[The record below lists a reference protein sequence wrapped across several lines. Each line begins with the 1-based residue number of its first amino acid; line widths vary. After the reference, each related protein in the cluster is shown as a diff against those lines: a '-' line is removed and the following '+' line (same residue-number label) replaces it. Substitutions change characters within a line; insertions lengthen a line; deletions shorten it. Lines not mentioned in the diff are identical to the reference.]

1 MIQLRIMQ
9 AVNSCGPCGRG
20 KRRCDRGWPS
30 CSTCTRLNRPC
41 VYDKD
46 TLRPVES
53 EAGLKAPDAPTKT
66 DANSSRSYSPQ
77 SSRSATDVWNSPSF
91 TDVTS
96 GVEPF
101 LHDSLRRPTVDV
113 IVQKQLLK
121 IVKSRSEMHR
131 IADTYFATIARRIS
145 IISAQRFYARLP
157 KIESPSCAADF
168 AALCLCVHL
177 VLQLPQPHDSS
188 MQSSLYV
195 TVKGIISLLEATS
208 FHSLEVIQCRILIA
222 FYEIGHGTYPAAAAS
237 IGGCAKMARFAGF
250 HRHSILSTYDEERE
264 IVVEEKK
271 RTLWALHNLD
281 RYLNLSM
288 GESIFTTP
296 FAHETDP
303 LPIEEDLWAKNIAPS
318 LVTHNLNTPA
328 DVSIGS
334 FARECQI
341 SHLVGRVLR
350 NVYEPVSDEAFQ
362 AKEAA
367 QLEATMSTFIPL
379 LQNDAED
386 FGKYCISFA
395 ICSSA
400 IFTLYGCSADQERY
414 GVRIK
419 NCPATLA
426 EHTALET
433 TRYCRKL
440 FGDEEAI
447 NYSCLSPFVPYA
459 LYQSA
464 VIQMQLLQRDPT
476 AKYED
481 NIEFLKQVLR
491 NFGKRWM
498 LASKY
503 LLKLN
508 EDSPP
513 LLYSLD

>member
-1 MIQLRIMQ
+1 CRPSTL
-9 AVNSCGPCGRG
+9 AVHADGANGVVTVVGRAA
-20 KRRCDRGWPS
+20 
-30 CSTCTRLNRPC
+30 LHAH
-41 VYDKD
+41 D
-46 TLRPVES
+46 TLRPVET
-53 EAGLKAPDAPTKT
+53 EAGLKVRDAPTKT

-131 IADTYFATIARRIS
+131 IADSYFATIARRIS
-145 IISAQRFYARLP
+145 IVSAQRFYARLP
-157 KIESPSCAADF
+157 KIESPSCGADF

-177 VLQLPQPHDSS
+177 VLQLPLSHDSS

-208 FHSLEVIQCRILIA
+208 FQSVEVIQCRILIA
-222 FYEIGHGTYPAAAAS
+222 FYEIGHGIYPAAAAS

-296 FAHETDP
+296 FAQETDP

-341 SHLVGRVLR
+341 SHVVGRVLR

-379 LQNDAED
+379 LQNDTED

-414 GVRIK
+414 GVRIQ

-440 FGDEEAI
+440 FEDEEAI

-464 VIQMQLLQRDPT
+464 VIQLQLLQRDPN

-481 NIEFLKQVLR
+481 NVDFLKQVLR

-498 LASKY
+498 LAIKRR
-503 LLKLN
+503 LATTAV
-508 EDSPP
+508 
-513 LLYSLD
+513 